1 MLVFCLHLTFRQL
14 EQACRRFCPR
24 SIYTSHPPL
33 RCRSAII
40 FPLFS
45 YYSPR
50 RAKCSFRRDFLP
62 KGGNRSF
69 GEIISQS
76 GSSQLSSAWPWVLA
90 FDAPLCR
97 FELPILFYSRKVFQ
111 LTFSL
116 KPVILSP
123 CRFPPFYR
131 HTSSVPLYYCTAHK
145 AQQE

>member
-1 MLVFCLHLTFRQL
+1 MSNVALPFADCVEPYLPAVGASLPQILPQINLYPLAHYAAGHPSVFLYFPTTART
-14 EQACRRFCPR
+14 CRNAV
-24 SIYTSHPPL
+24 SVGN
-33 RCRSAII
+33 
-40 FPLFS
+40 FS
-45 YYSPR
+45 GN
-50 RAKCSFRRDFLP
+50 
-62 KGGNRSF
+62 GGNRSF

-90 FDAPLCR
+90 YDAPLCR

-131 HTSSVPLYYCTAHK
+131 HTSSVPLYYCT
-145 AQQE
+145 